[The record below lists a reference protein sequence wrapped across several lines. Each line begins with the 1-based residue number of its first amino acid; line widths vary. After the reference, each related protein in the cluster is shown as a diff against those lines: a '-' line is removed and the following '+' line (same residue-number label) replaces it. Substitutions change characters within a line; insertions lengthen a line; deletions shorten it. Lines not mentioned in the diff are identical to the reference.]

1 MPLFAFHLVL
11 LRLRRGFSR
20 GASLRDPEQYAIII
34 RATQTHGHSQVV
46 LLVVVV
52 VVEEIT
58 TEHRAV

>member
-11 LRLRRGFSR
+11 LRLRRDFSR

-46 LLVVVV
+46 LMVVV